1 MKRPILGTVFICLG
15 IMAMIALGTCTQ
27 KENIVRE
34 PVDTDTTFFDI
45 DEPQFSVIS
54 YDNYTYR
61 YVVTSYFFYY
71 TNSDKGCVVVNTFIL
86 TETGDTVFNVLRN
99 WSYNETTDLINGS
112 FNYFVFPN
120 DTIPAYQ
127 IYTLNY
133 QVLIGTY
140 YHFAGDTIIWA
151 DDTTTT
157 IINKEMELIPE
168 G

>member
-1 MKRPILGTVFICLG
+1 MRKLILNAIFICLG
-15 IMAMIALGTCTQ
+15 IMAIIALGTCSQ
-27 KENIVRE
+27 NENIVRE

-45 DEPQFSVIS
+45 DEPQFSVIY
-54 YDNYTYR
+54 YDNWTYR
-61 YVVTSYFFYY
+61 YVVTSHFFYY

-86 TETGDTVFNVLRN
+86 IETGDTVFNVLRN

-112 FNYFVFPN
+112 FDYSVFPN
-120 DTIPAYQ
+120 DTISTYQ
-127 IYTLNY
+127 FYTLNY

-140 YHFAGDTIIWA
+140 YHFAEDTIIWA

-157 IINKEMELIPE
+157 IISKEMELIPE